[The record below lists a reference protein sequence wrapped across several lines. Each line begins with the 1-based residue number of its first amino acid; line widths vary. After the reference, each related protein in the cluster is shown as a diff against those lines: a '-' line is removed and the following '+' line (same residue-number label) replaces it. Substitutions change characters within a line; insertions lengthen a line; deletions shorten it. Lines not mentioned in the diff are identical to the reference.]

1 MLCYVIVSLFSI
13 VIISFG
19 EEGTG
24 LSITVITSLGE
35 EGIGYFALICY
46 C

>member
-13 VIISFG
+13 VITSLG

-24 LSITVITSLGE
+24 LSSTAITSLGE
-35 EGIGYFALICY
+35 EGIGYFAFLCY